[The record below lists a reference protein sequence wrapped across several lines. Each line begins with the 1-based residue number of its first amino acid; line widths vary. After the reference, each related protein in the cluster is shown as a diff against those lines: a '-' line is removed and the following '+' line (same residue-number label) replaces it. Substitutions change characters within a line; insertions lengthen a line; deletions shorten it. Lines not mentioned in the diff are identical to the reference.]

1 MPCIRASEYL
11 VVYLLYHF
19 INYID
24 YSTNGS
30 ILIVTMKQ
38 QTYVD
43 QVVET
48 WESEYKKGLLTFWIL
63 LSLHDSDRHARE
75 IKQFIEHEAVTNL
88 EVDEKSVYRSIG
100 RLRKMGL
107 INHQSVDSPNGGPM
121 LKLNYLTSDGKAAL
135 RQFYT
140 RNIKQ
145 IFLTQEFTQR
155 TKGL

>member
-1 MPCIRASEYL
+1 
-11 VVYLLYHF
+11 
-19 INYID
+19 
-24 YSTNGS
+24 
-30 ILIVTMKQ
+30 MKQ

-48 WESEYKKGLLTFWIL
+48 WEGEYKKGLLTFWIL
-63 LSLHDSDRHARE
+63 LALHDGEKHARE
-75 IKQFIEHEAVTNL
+75 IKQFIEHEATTNL
-88 EVDEKSVYRSIG
+88 EVDEKSIYRSIG
-100 RLRKMGL
+100 RLRTMGL
-107 INHQSVDSPNGGPM
+107 IAHREVDSPNGGPM